1 MNKEFAIEILDMI
14 ERGTA
19 DRNWSLSKEAI
30 RYLLRLKG
38 TQKDRDLVRRIESI
52 KYGQR
57 AK

>member
-1 MNKEFAIEILDMI
+1 MNKKFALEILEMI

-30 RYLLRLKG
+30 RYLQRLKG
-38 TQKDRDLVRRIESI
+38 TSKDNDLVRRIYSV
-52 KYGQR
+52 KYGHR